1 MNSYVLFNKKLQ
13 VNYRI
18 KYKKQNL
25 ADSKYKGDFIYQA
38 ANAKTLTEKID
49 IFEYIKIKNL
59 CIMNGIT
66 KSNNRFEKV
75 FNSDEKGYFYILE
88 CAAVQE
94 LFYTTLY
101 IHIYIT

>member
-1 MNSYVLFNKKLQ
+1 M
-13 VNYRI
+13 NYRI

-75 FNSDEKGYFYILE
+75 EKGYFYILYTKS
-88 CAAVQE
+88 
-94 LFYTTLY
+94 FYKLT
-101 IHIYIT
+101 IKS

>member
-1 MNSYVLFNKKLQ
+1 M
-13 VNYRI
+13 NYRI

-75 FNSDEKGYFYILE
+75 EKGYFYILHTKS
-88 CAAVQE
+88 
-94 LFYTTLY
+94 FYKLT
-101 IHIYIT
+101 IKS

>member
-38 ANAKTLTEKID
+38 ANAKTLTEQID

-75 FNSDEKGYFYILE
+75 FNSDEKGYFYILHTKS
-88 CAAVQE
+88 
-94 LFYTTLY
+94 FYRLT
-101 IHIYIT
+101 IKS